1 MAAERL
7 IAFGYPDTPRA
18 PEVDAFI
25 QEFVAREMESE
36 RVEDWVSTLAGYV
49 LEGVP
54 ELAAD
59 PELGTMM
66 LDTARDQWRTFV
78 QTVLPSQNSANV
90 TFQLVPSAAAL
101 AVEVARRR
109 LDLGVLV
116 NSYRM
121 AQRAAWDYA
130 TGVVSELPDDLDHA
144 ALLIRFWGAAGAWL
158 DATVEQS
165 ILLHQNETRRIQQ
178 RGDAQRYDLV
188 KRVLDGDVIEPRELS
203 AGLGGYAVTGSHA
216 VLILVADGADSIAHL
231 EATAVRLAERLGSP
245 RPLLVQPGG
254 RELWCWVSATDP
266 ARLTVLAGAAE
277 ILPGIRVTVGGLH
290 SGVDGFVA
298 AFEDARRA
306 QRLAHAPRAP
316 RVLVYDTVA
325 PVALLAAD
333 PAAEGYVRRTLGKLA
348 SDEPA
353 IVRLRETV
361 AAYIDS
367 CGSVSDVADRFDLHK
382 NTVRYRLEQAA
393 KLVGLPFD
401 GNAAAVGLAIA
412 YYDALL
418 ATAE

>member
-7 IAFGYPDTPRA
+7 IAFGYPDTPRDPA
-18 PEVDAFI
+18 VDAFI
-25 QEFVAREMESE
+25 QEFVAREMAED
-36 RVEDWVSTLAGYV
+36 RVEDWVAQVANYV

-54 ELAAD
+54 DIVAD
-59 PELGTMM
+59 PELVTML

-78 QTVLPSQNSANV
+78 QTVLPAQDSANV
-90 TFQLVPSAAAL
+90 TFHLVPSAAAL

-130 TGVVSELPDDLDHA
+130 TGVVAELPEELDHA

-188 KRVLDGDVIEPRELS
+188 KRVLDGDVVEPRELS
-203 AGLGGYAVTGSHA
+203 AGLGGYAVTGSHVA
-216 VLILVADGADSIAHL
+216 AILVADGADSIAHL
-231 EATAVRLAERLGSP
+231 EGTAVRLAERLGSP

-254 RELWCWVSATDP
+254 RELWCWVAGVDP
-266 ARLTVLAGAAE
+266 ARLTALGSAE
-277 ILPGIRVTVGGLH
+277 LLPAIRVTVGGPH
-290 SGVDGFVA
+290 AGVDGFVA
-298 AFEDARRA
+298 AYEDARRT
-306 QRLAHAPRAP
+306 QRLAHAPTAP
-316 RVLVYDTVA
+316 RVLVYDHVA
-325 PVALLAAD
+325 AVALLAAD
-333 PAAEGYVRRTLGKLA
+333 PAAEAYVRRTLGRLA
-348 SDEPA
+348 TEEPA
-353 IVRLRETV
+353 VVRLRETV
-361 AAYIDS
+361 AAYINS
-367 CGSVSDVADRFDLHK
+367 CGSVADVAELFGLHK
-382 NTVRYRLEQAA
+382 NTVRYRLDQAA
-393 KLVGLPFD
+393 KLVGLPFE
-401 GNAAAVGLAIA
+401 GNAAAVGVAIA

>member
-1 MAAERL
+1 MAEERL
-7 IAFGYPDTPRA
+7 VAFGYPDTPRSPA
-18 PEVDAFI
+18 VDAFI
-25 QEFVAREMESE
+25 QDFVAREMESE

-49 LEGVP
+49 LKGVP
-54 ELAAD
+54 DLAAD
-59 PELGTMM
+59 PELATMM

-78 QTVLPSQNSANV
+78 QTVLPAQDAAHI

-130 TGVVSELPDDLDHA
+130 TSVVAELPEDLDHA
-144 ALLIRFWGAAGAWL
+144 ALLVRFWGAAGAWL

-203 AGLGGYAVTGSHA
+203 AGLGGYAVTGSHVA
-216 VLILVADGADSIAHL
+216 LILVAESADAIAHL

-254 RELWCWVSATDP
+254 RELWCWVGAVDP
-266 ARLTVLAGAAE
+266 ARLAVLPGAE
-277 ILPGIRVTVGGLH
+277 ILPGIRVTVGGPH
-290 SGVDGFVA
+290 SGADGLVA
-298 AFEDARRA
+298 AYEDARRA

-316 RVLVYDTVA
+316 RVLVYDDVA
-325 PVALLAAD
+325 PVALLDAD
-333 PAAEGYVRRTLGKLA
+333 PAAEAYVRRTLGKLA

-353 IVRLRETV
+353 VVRLRETV

-367 CGSVSDVADRFDLHK
+367 CGSVAAVAERFDLHK
-382 NTVRYRLEQAA
+382 NTVRYRLEQAT